1 MSDQKLDCTAWVA
14 VEDEEEYRPFFTHI
28 GDWNSLKRKTRL
40 RKTVLLVKGDNNIY
54 KESTQERKRM
64 IDRLRIPEGL
74 RSDVTKRKN
83 LKSVKYPPS

>member
-14 VEDEEEYRPFFTHI
+14 IEDEEEYRPFFTYI

-40 RKTVLLVKGDNNIY
+40 RKTVLLAKGDNNIY

-74 RSDVTKRKN
+74 
-83 LKSVKYPPS
+83 